1 MARNPELLTHIEWL
15 GYLQPVGLVVSPPAL
30 ADAQAFPSKNIIPD
44 HTRFLDLVEQ
54 VTLEGR
60 AATLGLRFASSRAL
74 PRRSSA
80 GSRRT
85 SSGRRREGLF
95 PIHWR

>member
-54 VTLEGR
+54 VTLEGET
-60 AATLGLRFASSRAL
+60 TLGLRFATSRAS
-74 PRRSSA
+74 PRRSWA